1 MGNMREL
8 TVEQPELQLIDSK
21 RTSLIPAAKPKKP
34 VTGREYR
41 AALKRAWLIIGVSIG
56 VNLVQAVMI
65 WLLQAG
71 PIW

>member
-1 MGNMREL
+1 MQEM
-8 TVEQPELQLIDSK
+8 TVEPQELQLIRTE
-21 RTSLIPAAKPKKP
+21 RTSLVLTEKPRKP
-34 VTGREYR
+34 ITGREYR
-41 AALKRAWLIIGVSIG
+41 RALKRAWFIVGVSLG

>member
-1 MGNMREL
+1 MQEM
-8 TVEQPELQLIDSK
+8 TVEPREIQLI
-21 RTSLIPAAKPKKP
+21 RTEHTSLIPAEKPRKP